1 MAESDWEGD
10 LDDDCWIDRYGM
22 RACVEKSGRCDWWFA
37 IYSQPWKFGDGD
49 LYNTADN
56 ETPVRLTTGKMARA
70 AAEIAMEVLRGAA
83 LLAGTR

>member
-22 RACVEKSGRCDWWFA
+22 RACVEKSGRGNWWIGIFSLPVRLTGGA
-37 IYSQPWKFGDGD
+37 
-49 LYNTADN
+49 LYNTHSN

-70 AAEIAMEVLRGAA
+70 AAEIAMEVLRRG
-83 LLAGTR
+83 